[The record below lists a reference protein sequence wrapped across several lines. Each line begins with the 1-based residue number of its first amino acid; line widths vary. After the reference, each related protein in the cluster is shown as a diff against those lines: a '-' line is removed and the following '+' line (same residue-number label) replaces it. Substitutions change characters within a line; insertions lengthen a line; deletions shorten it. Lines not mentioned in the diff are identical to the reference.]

1 MKSLQCNYNIMTT
14 TYQIRLDKELKE
26 SFLKTSKNK
35 WLDWS
40 MLIRYFMQSYTK
52 KPEIVNFSINEDF
65 LDWIM
70 EDKIIV
76 SKLNKISD
84 KLDEIWF

>member
-1 MKSLQCNYNIMTT
+1 MT
-14 TYQIRLDKELKE
+14 TYQIRVDEDIKSK
-26 SFLKTSKNK
+26 FLKTSKQK

-40 MLIRYFMQSYTK
+40 MLIRYFMQSFIK
-52 KPEIVNFSINEDF
+52 KPEIVNFNIDDDF

-70 EDKIIV
+70 ENKTII